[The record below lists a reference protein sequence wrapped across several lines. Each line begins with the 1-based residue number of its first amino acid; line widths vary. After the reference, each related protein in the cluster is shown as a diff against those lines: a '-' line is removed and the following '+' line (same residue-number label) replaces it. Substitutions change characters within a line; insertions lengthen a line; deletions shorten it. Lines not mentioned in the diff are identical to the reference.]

1 MKLSILL
8 IIYLS
13 NNITQYVLHSKGH
26 ILAGF
31 SATNLPPSP
40 LLLAENYTNSTN
52 RISDLH
58 LEYEGCKPLFAQSFP
73 YFLVDRVRLP
83 PLSGKP
89 AKKHYIDLSTFP

>member
-13 NNITQYVLHSKGH
+13 NNITQNVLHSKGH

-52 RISDLH
+52 RISDMH
-58 LEYEGCKPLFAQSFP
+58 LEYEATLCSVVSIFPSGQSKTP
-73 YFLVDRVRLP
+73 SPKWKTR
-83 PLSGKP
+83 
-89 AKKHYIDLSTFP
+89 